1 MLNLWKNYKAYIIS
15 ILIAL
20 AVGGLSA
27 FLTRGN
33 MNIYDEI
40 NIPPLSPP
48 MWLFP
53 VVWGILYILMG
64 ISAATVFKSIDSRK
78 GSALRIYALQLIVN
92 FFWSLIFFNMRAF
105 GFAVI
110 WLILLIALVVI
121 MTAMFAKINKKAAWL
136 QIPYIIWLLFA
147 LYLTF
152 SIFVLNG

>member
-1 MLNLWKNYKAYIIS
+1 MLKIWKNYKAYIIS

-40 NIPPLSPP
+40 NIPPLAPP

-64 ISAATVFKSIDSRK
+64 ISAALVFKSIDSRK

-136 QIPYIIWLLFA
+136 QIPYIVWLLFA

-152 SIFVLNG
+152 SIFILNG